1 MLRQLVSSPLPRMT
15 QMSVD
20 GNVPGDLTSQSVFL
34 DSSVSFLLSHAS
46 CTISALEMDL
56 KYVVDDSLKRRLLL

>member
-1 MLRQLVSSPLPRMT
+1 MK

-56 KYVVDDSLKRRLLL
+56 KYVVDDNLKRRLLL